1 MEIIFGDIIIA
12 VKDEHE
18 HDAIMKKLLLRGKEA
33 KVKFQSSKAPIQS
46 LGNGELFFSVHS

>member
-12 VKDEHE
+12 AKDEHE

-33 KVKFQSSKAPIQS
+33 KVKFQSSKGPIQS
-46 LGNGELFFSVHS
+46 Q